1 MMPKRTDKDMGRFFL
16 MIALVLLAVNAGCS
30 KGEDGRTG
38 EHIGEEELADIIV
51 DMAKAKDEYRS
62 DEEALKEREEALK
75 ERLEAILKERS
86 ISWADIEKIMGDLR
100 KDPKRWER
108 VLITVQTKLQMES
121 KTVNSKQ

>member
-1 MMPKRTDKDMGRFFL
+1 MMHRRTDKDMGHFFL
-16 MIALVLLAVNAGCS
+16 RIVLVLLAVNAGCS

-38 EHIGEEELADIIV
+38 EHIGEEELANIIV

-62 DEEALKEREEALK
+62 DEEVLKK
-75 ERLEAILKERS
+75 RLEAILKERS

-100 KDPKRWER
+100 KDPQRWER

-121 KTVNSKQ
+121 KTVKGKQ